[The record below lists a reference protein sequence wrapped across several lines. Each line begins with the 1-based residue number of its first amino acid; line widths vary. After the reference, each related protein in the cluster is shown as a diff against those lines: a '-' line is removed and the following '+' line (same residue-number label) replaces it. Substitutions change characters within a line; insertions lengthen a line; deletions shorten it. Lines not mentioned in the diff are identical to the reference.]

1 MRQPAASFKSV
12 GTALLL
18 SAALAAAPLELW
30 LGGDVHLGA
39 DGKGVLD
46 ALGPATRGALGV
58 VNLEGALSDAP
69 SQLPTDG
76 GKVLLFQ
83 HPRAAMRLAEVG
95 VAVASVANNH
105 ALDAGPEGLS
115 RTKEALRAAGVLP
128 ADGAAARV
136 ERGGVSAAVLALNLS
151 GDAPLDLAQKLARA
165 KGSADV
171 LVVSLHVSGP
181 PRFLPTPATR
191 AAVDAA
197 LKAGAAVVAV
207 HGTHSIGPVERR
219 GNAVV
224 LWGLGNLAF
233 DCRCTDES
241 QSMVVRVALGKGGA
255 GEVKVIPVRA
265 GLNGKPV
272 ALDPAPDE
280 TLSLLQRLGSR
291 F

>member
-1 MRQPAASFKSV
+1 MMGS
-12 GTALLL
+12 ALLL

-30 LGGDVHLGA
+30 FGGDVHLGP

-46 ALGPATRGALGV
+46 ALIPATRGALGV
-58 VNLEGALSDAP
+58 VNLEGTLSESA
-69 SQLPTDG
+69 SRLPTDG

-95 VAVASVANNH
+95 VGVASVANNH

-115 RTKEALRAAGVLP
+115 RTKAALRAAGVLP

-136 ERGGVSAAVLALNLS
+136 ERAGLSAAVLALNLS
-151 GDAPLDLAQKLARA
+151 GEAPADLAQQLARA
-165 KGSADV
+165 RRLADV
-171 LVVSLHVSGP
+171 LVVSFHVSGP
-181 PRFLPTPATR
+181 SRFLPTPTTR
-191 AAVDAA
+191 SAVDAA
-197 LKAGAAVVAV
+197 LEAGAAVVAV

-219 GNAVV
+219 GAAVV

-241 QSMVVRVALGKGGA
+241 QSMVVRVKLTKAGA
-255 GEVKVIPVRA
+255 GEATVIPVRA
-265 GLNGKPV
+265 GLNGRPV
-272 ALDPAPDE
+272 TLEADGAE
-280 TLSLLQRLGSR
+280 TLSLLKRLGSSPLLGAR